1 MKKIILNFFKSGFSF
16 SIITLI
22 NLFVTKF
29 ISIQSGPTG
38 LAIYS
43 QLKQLNQTF
52 TVFGSL
58 NSQNFVIKNISA
70 DSKDY
75 GFIPTTAVLLF
86 FTNIL
91 GFLVLL
97 FFPMLISSSAIGKDS
112 PEYVLAIRILAV
124 SSFFNISYV
133 LFSAVINGL
142 RQITEL
148 VKKQVL
154 SSLLAAVVS
163 VPLIMIN
170 KPFAYSII
178 CGSQGLF
185 GTFLIFFYL
194 RKIGFIK
201 EAFHNK
207 RLSIQWSVIKELLTY
222 SGTLFIT
229 GMLGTLT
236 LTGIR
241 ALYLKNLGLHSAGLF
256 DSSYTISIMLINIVI
271 TGLTT
276 YYFPTLSKNNEAQDR
291 QITLNLH
298 LTITT
303 FVAFLLIGLIIP
315 LREIILGILYSG
327 EFLESQK
334 LLKWMLVGEFLK
346 VTYFNF
352 GMFFLAFN
360 KKTALLSFEFC
371 NNMLLYFGT
380 NFLILYYF
388 EAYGMVYIT
397 ANILYLIFAAFYVI
411 SKFKI
416 KIDYK
421 LLLFWLLAL
430 AGILLILF
438 TSFSSFNI
446 ASIIIY
452 IIFSALLGLIFRYF
466 YYSYKL
472 ANV

>member
-1 MKKIILNFFKSGFSF
+1 
-16 SIITLI
+16 
-22 NLFVTKF
+22 
-29 ISIQSGPTG
+29 
-38 LAIYS
+38 
-43 QLKQLNQTF
+43 
-52 TVFGSL
+52 
-58 NSQNFVIKNISA
+58 
-70 DSKDY
+70 
-75 GFIPTTAVLLF
+75 
-86 FTNIL
+86 
-91 GFLVLL
+91 
-97 FFPMLISSSAIGKDS
+97 
-112 PEYVLAIRILAV
+112 
-124 SSFFNISYV
+124 
-133 LFSAVINGL
+133 
-142 RQITEL
+142 
-148 VKKQVL
+148 
-154 SSLLAAVVS
+154 
-163 VPLIMIN
+163 
-170 KPFAYSII
+170 
-178 CGSQGLF
+178 
-185 GTFLIFFYL
+185 
-194 RKIGFIK
+194 
-201 EAFHNK
+201 
-207 RLSIQWSVIKELLTY
+207 
-222 SGTLFIT
+222 
-229 GMLGTLT
+229 
-236 LTGIR
+236 
-241 ALYLKNLGLHSAGLF
+241 
-256 DSSYTISIMLINIVI
+256 MLINIVI